1 MKKLS
6 NILLLFLFASFMLIS
21 CDGMLNVDSD
31 RYVFEDEYGM
41 KSTNDSLYAMF
52 GVFSQLEKLADE
64 YVLLGELR
72 ADLMDVTTTS
82 NHWLNEINDF
92 AITPGNPYAD
102 KKQYYAVINN
112 CNYII
117 KNVDTSIVKQN
128 EKVMYKVYAAAKA
141 IRAWTYLQLA
151 LNYKTV
157 VYYKEPLLTL
167 ADAEKSYPVL
177 ELNQLADSLISDIE
191 PYKDYAKPS
200 FGSLYTAR
208 ISDSFFPIRFLL
220 GDLYLWTGRYE
231 QAANEYRDLIFYN
244 RYTIT
249 NNYKS
254 TLSITNGVFN
264 GVGILAWGNCFNLG
278 SPEIISCIA
287 ASNEFGNEFML
298 DSLVVDHQLTSSSFA
313 ITNWNSQRYVQSAT
327 LDTLCDLRNIESV
340 MANMIV
346 GDEFIS
352 GRFPSTNSVNYLVK
366 IVLMNRKKN
375 INKRVMPYRVSL
387 LYLRYAEAVNR
398 LGKPNLAMAVLKN
411 GLTPANLYNP
421 NIVPTS
427 ELTTL
432 NDTLSTLVNY
442 MDFTNSLFVNNIG
455 IRARSLGKPELDDKF
470 VIPATLDS
478 VAKIRYMEDLICNEL
493 ALETAFEGNRFHD
506 LMRIAIRRDSTDYL
520 ASKIAAKHPNNPN
533 VYTIL
538 SDRNKWYLK

>member
-21 CDGMLNVDSD
+21 CDGMLNVNSD

-72 ADLMDVTTTS
+72 ADLMDVTTKS
-82 NHWLNEINDF
+82 NPWLKEINDF

-117 KNVDTSIVKQN
+117 KNIDTSIVKQN
-128 EKVMYKVYAAAKA
+128 EKVMYKVYSAAKA
-141 IRAWTYLQLA
+141 IRAWTYMQLA

-191 PYKDYAKPS
+191 PYKNYAEPS
-200 FGSLYTAR
+200 FGSLYQAR

-231 QAANEYRDLIFYN
+231 QAANEYRDLIFNN
-244 RYTIT
+244 RYTIVADRF
-249 NNYKS
+249 KS
-254 TLSITNGVFN
+254 TLGVTNNVFSGSYN
-264 GVGILAWGNCFNLG
+264 GFWGNCFVSG
-278 SPEIISCIA
+278 SPEIITCIA
-287 ASNEFGNEFML
+287 ASNEFGNEFMM
-298 DSLVVDHQLTSSSFA
+298 DSLVLDYQITSSKFA
-313 ITNWNSQRYVQSAT
+313 ITNWDSQRYVHSAT
-327 LDTLCDLRNIESV
+327 LDTLCDLRKIESV
-340 MANMIV
+340 MANMVV
-346 GDEFIS
+346 GTNFIS
-352 GRFPSTNSVNYLVK
+352 YWWNATTQTVNYLPK
-366 IVLMNRKKN
+366 FIYMNRN
-375 INKRVMPYRVSL
+375 TTLSKRVMPYRVAL

-398 LGKPNLAMAVLKN
+398 LGKPNLAMAVLKY

-421 NIVPTS
+421 TIVPTS
-427 ELTTL
+427 EL
-432 NDTLSTLVNY
+432 STPLANY
-442 MDFTNSLFVNNIG
+442 MNFADSRFVDNIG
-455 IRARSLGKPELDDKF
+455 IRARTLGKPELDGKF
-470 VIPATLDS
+470 IIPAELDS
-478 VAKIRYMEDLICNEL
+478 VAKISYMEDLICNEL

-506 LMRIAIRRDSTDYL
+506 LMRIAIRRDSSNYL
-520 ASKIAAKHPNNPN
+520 AAKVAAKHPNNPN
-533 VYTIL
+533 IGSL
-538 SDRNKWYLK
+538 LLDRNKWYLK